1 MTALPPAEIV
11 IYQWADG
18 SLELKGDLDWETIWA
33 NQLQIA
39 SIFGVDRTVVSKHI
53 RNIFNDKELDEKVM
67 CAKFAHITKHGFM
80 SWKTKKNMVMYY
92 NLDVVLA
99 VWYRVNSWIAIK
111 FRQRATQTLKQHI
124 TQWFT
129 INHKKIQHN
138 YETFARVVED
148 IKRLNA
154 DKVLPADDVL
164 ELIRAFGKT
173 WFSLDAFDKQGQ
185 FFSPQTLSDIKIE
198 AKKLYAA
205 LAVLK
210 QELIK
215 KWEATDLFGQEKE
228 QATLEGIFA
237 NVFQSAFGEDVYPS
251 SESKATHLLY
261 FIVKNHPFNDGNKRS
276 GAFAFIRF
284 LKQTGHAMTGIT
296 PEALTALTLLVA
308 ASDPKEKEKVISL
321 IMLLLQPL

>member
-33 NQLQIA
+33 NRTQMA
-39 SIFGVDRTVVSKHI
+39 KIFGVLPQAISKHI
-53 RNIFNDKELDEKVM
+53 KNIYQEWELTREATSSKMELVQEESWRLIKRKVD
-67 CAKFAHITKHGFM
+67 
-80 SWKTKKNMVMYY
+80 YY
-92 NLDVVLA
+92 NLEIMIS
-99 VWYRVNSWIAIK
+99 VWYRINSLTWTK

-164 ELIRAFGKT
+164 ELIHAFGKT

-185 FFSPQTLSDIKIE
+185 FVSPQNISDIKIE

-215 KWEATDLFGQEKE
+215 KWEATELFGQEKE

-237 NVFQSAFGEDVYPS
+237 NVFQTAFGEDVYPS
-251 SESKATHLLY
+251 IESKATHLLY

-308 ASDPKEKEKVISL
+308 SSDPKEKEKVISL

>member
-33 NQLQIA
+33 NRTQMA
-39 SIFGVDRTVVSKHI
+39 KIFGVLPQAISKHI
-53 RNIFNDKELDEKVM
+53 KNIYQEWELTREATSSKMELVQEESWRLIKRKVD
-67 CAKFAHITKHGFM
+67 
-80 SWKTKKNMVMYY
+80 YY
-92 NLDVVLA
+92 NLEIMIS
-99 VWYRVNSWIAIK
+99 VWYRINSLTWTK
-111 FRQRATQTLKQHI
+111 FRQRATQTLKHHI

-154 DKVLPADDVL
+154 DKILPADDVL

-185 FFSPQTLSDIKIE
+185 FVSPQNISDIKIE

-210 QELIK
+210 LELIK
-215 KWEATDLFGQEKE
+215 KWEATELFGQEKE

-251 SESKATHLLY
+251 IESKATHLLY